1 MIDFYGYGTVN
12 GHKVALMLEETGL
25 PYRFHYVD
33 MAKGA
38 HQTADFLKVNPIGKI
53 PAIVDNDGPGGKPL
67 SVFETQVIA
76 HYLAEKSGK
85 LMPKDLAARTVAAEW
100 ATHITANL
108 APAFS
113 AQFYITSRLKGENPT
128 ALEYYV
134 GQIHRCI
141 RPIEARLGEMPY
153 MLGGECSYVDVLLY
167 PMMSVSGARLANG
180 GLDPYPN
187 VRGWMA
193 KMGERP
199 GIQKGMALIP
209 PMR

>member
-1 MIDFYGYGTVN
+1 MIDFYGYGTAN

-25 PYRFHYVD
+25 PYTFHYAD

-38 HQTADFLKVNPIGKI
+38 HLTADYLKVNPIGKI
-53 PAIVDNDGPGGKPL
+53 PAIVDHDGPGGKPL

-76 HYLAEKSGK
+76 QYLAEKSGK
-85 LMPKDLAARTVAAEW
+85 LMPKDFATRTIAAEW

-141 RPIEARLGEMPY
+141 KPIEARLGEMPY
-153 MLGGECSYVDVLLY
+153 MTGTDCSYVDVLLY
-167 PMMSVSGARLANG
+167 PMMVVSGARLANG

-187 VRGWMA
+187 IKAWVA

-199 GIQKGMALIP
+199 GIQRGMAVIKP
-209 PMR
+209 